1 MAAAALYGEWP
12 PPFLWGPPAG
22 GFSPALRRGRLS
34 AASFFALFLFD
45 LRHVLAAV
53 ARHPGMVASR
63 RGAGGERGKPLY
75 TPYDPRTPLA
85 RVAAGVTVACR
96 VPCLPLA
103 AGGKSARI
111 FPRCGRYA
119 RLLRRS
125 RVAGIVSAP
134 RLAGLMGF
142 FSAFALKGGERR
154 LLFVMQR
161 SDRGQA
167 CFSRWSFAAV
177 QQ

>member
-12 PPFLWGPPAG
+12 PPFCG
-22 GFSPALRRGRLS
+22 GRRLV
-34 AASFFALFLFD
+34 AS
-45 LRHVLAAV
+45 
-53 ARHPGMVASR
+53 ARHSGVVASR
-63 RGAGGERGKPLY
+63 RHLFLRSFFLISATFWRLQPGIRAWSPSGEGQGVRGGTLY

-96 VPCLPLA
+96 VPCPSLA

-125 RVAGIVSAP
+125 RVAGIASAP

-161 SDRGQA
+161 SDGWQA